1 MIYGNSTATFSSKLR
16 ETTRLL
22 RPRGRKFAR
31 ARLSRSP
38 ALFIRNSRGFT
49 AISGRVHRDHRAG
62 SRGTRPSTASVARAP
77 SCHASSANRL
87 GSPTG
92 KTSSRY
98 PRGFS
103 IRFSTSG
110 RASLRAK
117 DHHELRRFIFFF
129 RVVGL
134 VRGLILERR

>member
-31 ARLSRSP
+31 ARLSCSP

-62 SRGTRPSTASVARAP
+62 SRGTRPSTASVLHARLPVTLQAQT
-77 SCHASSANRL
+77 ASEP
-87 GSPTG
+87 PTG

-129 RVVGL
+129 R
-134 VRGLILERR
+134 RRCSWSR

>member
-38 ALFIRNSRGFT
+38 GYLYVIRGDLQPSPAAFIAIIAPEVEVRDPRQPRFCTRAFLSRFKRKPPRIANGEDLF
-49 AISGRVHRDHRAG
+49 AV
-62 SRGTRPSTASVARAP
+62 STWLFYMIFYLWKS
-77 SCHASSANRL
+77 
-87 GSPTG
+87 
-92 KTSSRY
+92 
-98 PRGFS
+98 F
-103 IRFSTSG
+103 F
-110 RASLRAK
+110 LRAK

-129 RVVGL
+129 SSKV
-134 VRGLILERR
+134 

>member
-38 ALFIRNSRGFT
+38 GYLYVIRGDLQPSPAAFI
-49 AISGRVHRDHRAG
+49 AIIAPEVEVRDPRQPRLHARLPVTLQAQ
-62 SRGTRPSTASVARAP
+62 TASEP
-77 SCHASSANRL
+77 
-87 GSPTG
+87 PTG

-129 RVVGL
+129 R
-134 VRGLILERR
+134 RRCSWSR